1 MDRDSIPY
9 VPVNEHHGLV
19 RDARSNSI
27 INTDHVAYQNAMT
40 AKRARRQLNNDVS
53 ALKAKVHD
61 LEVRLCQLEQ
71 IIKSNNK

>member
-1 MDRDSIPY
+1 MDQHISF

-27 INTDHVAYQNAMT
+27 INTDKQAYDSAVQ
-40 AKRARRQLNNDVS
+40 AKRARRQLYGDISMLKNKVS
-53 ALKAKVHD
+53 S
-61 LEVRLCQLEQ
+61 LEERLHQLEQ